1 MLKKHPRFDSAFKAA
16 GYYFLHPG
24 IPVTLFLTAALVI
37 FFFAYALFHEYIS
50 PFYFILVGAF
60 VLYLIAVYVLNLK
73 NWIRDIVAFVRSH
86 PTLKS
91 YFDSPDVRAS
101 VGLHIS
107 LGIDIAYAVLKI
119 FFAVYYA
126 SLWQGALAIYYVLL
140 SFCHFYLTLQFWKF
154 RPLDPLVRNEK
165 EISAYRFS
173 AVYLFVLDIAI
184 VAFIVPSVVNGDAD
198 EAPLFLLI
206 FNGIYTLFHVVTTI
220 FVFFKYRHDSSSLS
234 HAARCLN
241 LAIALVTNY
250 SFQASLLNFLL
261 THEATKDAVSRELHI
276 VLNSITGGIVAIGII
291 GLAVYMM
298 ADARNRRRL
307 QKVKEKDLHDSLKR
321 SVQNGD
327 LRF

>member
-1 MLKKHPRFDSAFKAA
+1 MAKQIPRFENALKAA

-24 IPVTLFLTAALVI
+24 MPVTLFLTASLVI
-37 FFFAYALFHEYIS
+37 FFFAYALFHEFIS
-50 PFYFILVGAF
+50 PFWFILVGAF
-60 VLYLIAVYVLNLK
+60 ILYLIAVYVLNLAT
-73 NWIRDIVAFVRSH
+73 WIRDTFAFVRSH

-119 FFAVYYA
+119 FFAVYYE
-126 SLWQGALAIYYVLL
+126 SLWQGAVALYYVLL

-154 RPLDPLVRNEK
+154 RPLDPLVRSEK
-165 EISAYRFS
+165 EISSYRFS
-173 AVYLFVLDIAI
+173 AVYLFVLDVA
-184 VAFIVPSVVNGDAD
+184 VMAFIIPSIIHGDAD

-206 FNGIYTLFHVVTTI
+206 FNGIYTLFHVVSTVLI
-220 FVFFKYRHDSSSLS
+220 FFKYRRDSSSLS
-234 HAARCLN
+234 HATRCLN
-241 LAIALVTNY
+241 LAIALVTIY

-261 THEATKDAVSRELHI
+261 THEGTKDALSKELHMI
-276 VLNSITGGIVAIGII
+276 LNSVTGGIVAVSII

-298 ADARNRRRL
+298 VDARNRRRL
-307 QKVKEKDLHDSLKR
+307 QKVREKDLHDNLKR